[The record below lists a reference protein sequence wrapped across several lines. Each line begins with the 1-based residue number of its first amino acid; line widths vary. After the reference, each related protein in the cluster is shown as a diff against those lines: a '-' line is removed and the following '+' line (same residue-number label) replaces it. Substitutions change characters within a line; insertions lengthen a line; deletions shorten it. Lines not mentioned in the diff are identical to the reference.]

1 MYGLKVLSKNQ
12 IKNLDLIDQLQNEIR
27 ILSQCDHKNI
37 NKLFCVFEE
46 GGYIFLVLEYA
57 GDGTL
62 FQRLKKYKKF
72 SEDGT
77 N

>member
-1 MYGLKVLSKNQ
+1 MELTNQLS
-12 IKNLDLIDQLQNEIR
+12 NEIR

-46 GGYIFLVLEYA
+46 GGYIFLLLEYA

-62 FQRLKKYKKF
+62 FEKLKKHKKF
-72 SEDGT
+72 SEEGKIIYK
-77 N
+77 NKNIYN